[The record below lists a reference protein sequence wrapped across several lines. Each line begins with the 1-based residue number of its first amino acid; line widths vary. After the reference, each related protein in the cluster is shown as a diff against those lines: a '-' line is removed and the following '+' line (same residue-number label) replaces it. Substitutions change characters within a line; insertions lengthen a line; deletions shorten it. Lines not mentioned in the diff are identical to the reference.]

1 MVKMNCI
8 LEEIEENF
16 IKYSNIHADINVGY
30 RNANKAAK
38 ELIKIYKYLLENTE
52 LAKKVIDDIFAI
64 DNINAKIWISDLAI
78 DIDYKKNEAI
88 NLLISFGKN
97 KKIGILAMNARL
109 RLADR
114 KIIPIDKWTFE
125 D

>member
-1 MVKMNCI
+1 MNCI

-64 DNINAKIWISDLAI
+64 DNINAKIWISGLAI